1 MTCAAGQDDLFMLE
15 LFCSELSTHSVTLA
29 QGLPEDGPPPSA
41 ETLDALVR
49 AAHAVKGAAH
59 IVGVPAVAQLA
70 EAMEGLL
77 NALAR
82 SQAAAS
88 NEAFQALRDAARI
101 LADLGALAPEAV
113 IAAVEDAS
121 QAAAGAGAALEAA
134 GMIPPDARAE
144 PALRDAPPPS
154 EPEQSPERDAATE
167 TPLPEDMD
175 LSMLELFKQELAAGA
190 AVIGAGL
197 PALSSGRESGPA
209 CDPEAVTPLT
219 RAAQSIK
226 GAARIVGLPGAEA
239 LARAMEEVFETA
251 RRQGSLGLDADD
263 ILAAANGVFA
273 RLAALAPEDIPGALR
288 TEGPGMADLSDALAK
303 TLAETPPPSSNSS
316 GSSTSPDAPLT
327 AAPDQPAA
335 QAAAP
340 AAPSAPSVDLA
351 DMSMLDLFRMEIE
364 TGAAALDAGLVALE
378 SDQRPEQV
386 EPLMRA
392 AHSVKGAA
400 RIVGLSL
407 AVELAHAMEDLLE
420 ACRQG
425 RMSLS
430 SGHIDVLLAGNDVF
444 TNLSRLAPD
453 DIPAG
458 LAAQTGRI
466 AELRGL
472 LAAGLA
478 DPAAPVPSA
487 SPKTPAPQ
495 APAAP
500 PAKSGAPAQAAV
512 AAATPAPQTTGATAH
527 ASGDAAGDS
536 VVRITASNLNR
547 LMGLAGECLVEAR
560 TLASMN
566 EDFLRLK
573 AGQNALAS
581 KLASLREAVLTGRI
595 PGALHDRGAA
605 GLSGDCGARLTEA
618 VDVLAD
624 SRNVLVRAME
634 RFDLFSRRL
643 ETLADRLYNEVIDSR
658 MRPFSDGLRGFP
670 RMIRDLAKDL
680 GKRVAFTVEGE
691 RTKVDREILER
702 LEAPL
707 THLLR
712 NAVDHGLEAPE
723 ERARAGKPESGALT
737 VSARH
742 FAGMLAIAVKD
753 DGRGLDPERIRKKVV
768 EKGMASPEMAADLS
782 NVELMDFLFL
792 PGFSTAGKVTEIS
805 GRGVGLDVVHA
816 MVREVGG
823 QCRAESRPGEGMS
836 FFLRLPLTLS
846 VARTLLVEIAGEAY
860 AAPLTRIDR
869 IITPDK
875 GEIKNL
881 EGRQYCV
888 FEDDNI
894 GLAPAWRVLGAN
906 APDGETES
914 SELPVI
920 VISDRLNRYGMVVE
934 KFLGERDLVVKPL
947 DPRLGKI
954 PCVSAAA
961 VMEDGSP
968 VLILDVDDMV
978 RAVDNLL
985 SRGRLDRVGET
996 RKREERR
1003 TKRIL
1008 VVDDSLT
1015 VRETERRLLSN
1026 KGYLTEVAV
1035 DGMDGLNALRGGDFD
1050 LVVTDVDM
1058 PRLNGIELTRRI
1070 RADARLSALPVM
1082 IVSYKD
1088 REEDRLLGLDAGADY
1103 YLTKGSFQDEG
1114 LLRAVADLIGEP
1126 DA

>member
-1 MTCAAGQDDLFMLE
+1 MICPAGQDDLFMLE
-15 LFCSELSTHSVTLA
+15 LFCSELGAHAGTLA
-29 QGLPEDGPPPSA
+29 QGLLEDGPPSS

-49 AAHAVKGAAH
+49 AAHAVKSAAH
-59 IVGVPAVAQLA
+59 IVGVPAVAALA

-77 NALAR
+77 GALAR
-82 SQAAAS
+82 GKAAAS
-88 NEAFQALRDAARI
+88 PQALQALRDAARV

-113 IAAVEDAS
+113 IAAVEDTS
-121 QAAAGAGAALEAA
+121 QSMAALCSGLDAAGK
-134 GMIPPDARAE
+134 IPPDADLAT
-144 PALRDAPPPS
+144 PSAAPQPPTAPEQAPKGGS
-154 EPEQSPERDAATE
+154 EPEAPPA
-167 TPLPEDMD
+167 EDMD
-175 LSMLELFKQELAAGA
+175 TSMLEFFRQELETGA
-190 AVIGAGL
+190 AVIKAGVPAL
-197 PALSSGRESGPA
+197 PASPDA
-209 CDPEAVTPLT
+209 EAFQPLM

-226 GAARIVGLPGAEA
+226 GAARIVNLPAAES
-239 LARAMEEVFETA
+239 LARALEEVFETA
-251 RRQGSLGLDADD
+251 RRQGSLPGRDADELL
-263 ILAAANGVFA
+263 LAATGVFA
-273 RLAALAPEDIPGALR
+273 RLAARPPADIPKALQ
-288 TEGPGMADLSDALAK
+288 TEAPGMADLSSALAQA
-303 TLAETPPPSSNSS
+303 LAEEPAP
-316 GSSTSPDAPLT
+316 SPDSTGSTDAASERISPAPSKE
-327 AAPDQPAA
+327 
-335 QAAAP
+335 AP
-340 AAPSAPSVDLA
+340 APISPPAPPAEELA
-351 DMSMLDLFRMEIE
+351 DMSMLDLFHMELE
-364 TGAAALDAGLVALE
+364 TNSAVLDAGLVALE
-378 SDQRPEQV
+378 EDQRPEQV

-407 AVELAHAMEDLLE
+407 AVELAHAMEDVLE

-425 RMSLS
+425 RLPLS
-430 SGHIDVLLAGNDVF
+430 SWHIDILLAGNDIF
-444 TNLSRLAPD
+444 ANLSRLSPEN
-453 DIPAG
+453 IPAS
-458 LAAQTGRI
+458 LAAQTAGI

-472 LAAGLA
+472 LARSLT
-478 DPAAPVPSA
+478 DPAEPAPPASGEPAPVVAEPVA
-487 SPKTPAPQ
+487 APLAAN
-495 APAAP
+495 APAASDKAPAPAPATP
-500 PAKSGAPAQAAV
+500 PAAAN
-512 AAATPAPQTTGATAH
+512 A
-527 ASGDAAGDS
+527 GDASGDS
-536 VVRITASNLNR
+536 VVRITAANLNR

-560 TLASMN
+560 TLTSMN

-573 AGQNALAS
+573 TGQNALS
-581 KLASLREAVLTGRI
+581 SRLTSLREAVQSALLPGI
-595 PGALHDRGAA
+595 PSERNGGSLQ
-605 GLSGDCGARLTEA
+605 SDCGGRLVEA
-618 VDVLAD
+618 MDILGD
-624 SRNVLVRAME
+624 SRNVLTRTME
-634 RFDLFSRRL
+634 RFDQFSRRL

-680 GKRVAFTVEGE
+680 GKRIKFTVEGE
-691 RTKVDREILER
+691 STKVDREILER

-723 ERARAGKPESGALT
+723 ERARGGKPETGALT

-742 FAGMLAIAVKD
+742 FAGMLSIAVKD

-768 EKGMASPEMAADLS
+768 EKGLASPEMAADLS

-805 GRGVGLDVVHA
+805 GRGVGLDVVHS

-846 VARTLLVEIAGEAY
+846 VARTLLVDIAGEAY
-860 AAPLTRIDR
+860 AVPLTRIDR

-875 GEIKNL
+875 DEIKNL

-906 APDGETES
+906 EPDGKEIGP
-914 SELPVI
+914 ELSVI
-920 VISDRLNRYGMVVE
+920 VISDRMNRFGMVVE

-985 SRGRLDRVGET
+985 NRGRLDRVGET
-996 RKREERR
+996 HTREDRR

-1026 KGYLTEVAV
+1026 RGYLTEVAV

-1050 LVVTDVDM
+1050 LLVTDVDM
-1058 PRLNGIELTRRI
+1058 PRLNGVELTKRI
-1070 RADARLSALPVM
+1070 RADARLAALPVM

-1088 REEDRLLGLDAGADY
+1088 REEDRLRGLDAGANY

-1114 LLRAVADLIGEP
+1114 LLQAVADLIGEP
-1126 DA
+1126 EA